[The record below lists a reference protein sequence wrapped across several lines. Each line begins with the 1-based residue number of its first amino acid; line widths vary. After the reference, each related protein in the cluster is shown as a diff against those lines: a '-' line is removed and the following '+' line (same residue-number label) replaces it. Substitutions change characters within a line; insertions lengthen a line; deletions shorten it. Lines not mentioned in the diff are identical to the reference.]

1 MTPKAICE
9 LRLLLGCSRA
19 KFAIAVVRAYRDER
33 QREDFEDDEWSWRG
47 DRDLFV
53 RGEAHD
59 WPPEGD
65 EPTEVTSVTVYRW
78 EKGLRCP
85 QGKHLEGL
93 LALDRRARHAEIKH
107 RVRQEI
113 SDEET
118 RLLPPRSSP
127 QPLTSGEVR
136 GIRQSLGATQAQA
149 AAMVGVQ
156 RNTWARWER
165 GERTPHPTIQR
176 IIRWLPRPESRADPR
191 PERRLARPE
200 DDFPD
205 WVVREFRP
213 RGHPQ

>member
-1 MTPKAICE
+1 VTPEAIRE
-9 LRLLLGCSRA
+9 LRRSLGCSRA

-47 DRDLFV
+47 GGDLFV
-53 RGEAHD
+53 RGGADD
-59 WPPEGD
+59 WPPDGD

-93 LALDRRARHAEIKH
+93 LALDRRARHDEIKH

-113 SDEET
+113 NDEES
-118 RLLPPRSSP
+118 RLLPRRSSP
-127 QPLTSGEVR
+127 QPLTSEEVR
-136 GIRQSLGATQAQA
+136 LIRQTLGATQAQA

-165 GERTPHPTIQR
+165 GERMPHPTIQR
-176 IIRWLPRPESRADPR
+176 IIRWLPRPESQADPR
-191 PERRLARPE
+191 PERRLPGPE
-200 DDFPD
+200 DDFPA
-205 WVVREFRP
+205 WVVQEFRP
-213 RGHPQ
+213 HGQTQ